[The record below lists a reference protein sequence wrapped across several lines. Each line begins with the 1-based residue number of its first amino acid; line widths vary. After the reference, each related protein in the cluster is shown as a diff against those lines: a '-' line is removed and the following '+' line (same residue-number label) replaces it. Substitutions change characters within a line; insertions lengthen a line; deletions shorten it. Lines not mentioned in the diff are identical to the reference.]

1 MLGSVQYAGGENEVD
16 RIERVDN
23 RNSEDITDINNSE
36 KVHSLIQVLMGNDDG
51 RTRAD
56 AAMSL
61 GEIGDASAIE
71 PLIKAL
77 NDKDDR
83 VRVGAA
89 VALGRICDA
98 KTVNPLIEAL
108 NDSVSMV
115 RQLAA
120 FSLSRIGDPRA
131 VNPLIEALDDE

>member
-1 MLGSVQYAGGENEVD
+1 
-16 RIERVDN
+16 
-23 RNSEDITDINNSE
+23 
-36 KVHSLIQVLMGNDDG
+36 
-51 RTRAD
+51 
-56 AAMSL
+56 
-61 GEIGDASAIE
+61 
-71 PLIKAL
+71 
-77 NDKDDR
+77 DDR